1 MMRKAFA
8 GIVVGVALLA
18 GQGIAQESPR
28 PKPRPEVLTPAS
40 APNPAATAPQ
50 ARPALGPETD
60 APERIGATMNAPV
73 GEPVTAAAP
82 APARDPNRGAVSNLP
97 LPRYVTLKTNEGN
110 ARRGPGLT
118 HRIDWVFT
126 RAGMPLKITAEHG
139 HWRRVEDAEG
149 IGGWVHYSLLSGVR
163 SAIVKADMLDV
174 LASPRPDGQILFRAE
189 AGVIGRILECA
200 DDWCRI
206 AVEGEKGWA
215 PAAALWGVDLG
226 EVIE

>member
-8 GIVVGVALLA
+8 GIVAGVAMLA
-18 GQGIAQESPR
+18 GQGVSQESPR
-28 PKPRPEVLTPAS
+28 PKPRPEVLMPVS
-40 APNPAATAPQ
+40 APRPATVAPPV
-50 ARPALGPETD
+50 RPALGPETD
-60 APERIGATMNAPV
+60 APERLDAAMNAPV
-73 GEPVTAAAP
+73 GVPAATVAP
-82 APARDPNRGAVSNLP
+82 TPARDPNRGAVSNLP
-97 LPRYVTLKTNEGN
+97 LPRYVTLKTSEGN

-149 IGGWVHYSLLSGVR
+149 LGGWVHYSLLSGVR
-163 SAIVKADMLDV
+163 SAIVKADMLDI
-174 LASPRPDGQILFRAE
+174 LGSPRPDGQISFRAE
-189 AGVIGRILECA
+189 AGVIARILECA
-200 DDWCRI
+200 NDWCRI

-215 PAAALWGVDLG
+215 PAAALWGVDPE